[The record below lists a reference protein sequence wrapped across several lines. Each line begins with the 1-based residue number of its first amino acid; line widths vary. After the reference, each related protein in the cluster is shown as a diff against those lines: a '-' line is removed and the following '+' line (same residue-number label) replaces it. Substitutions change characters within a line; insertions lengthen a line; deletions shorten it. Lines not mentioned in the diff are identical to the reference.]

1 MNILGLGGIGHN
13 AAAAIARDGQ
23 LLAAAEQKKIV
34 RIATGAGLP
43 VEAINSVL
51 KLAAIEDDAIHIVAL
66 ARPFPLETAIHLA
79 IRERFPKARVVVV
92 EHHTAHAAAAYLFSP
107 FDNATVLTLDNGADF
122 RCGARWK
129 ASGTQIQLDR
139 ELYVPDSLGALYSRV
154 TEYLGFHAGSDEQ
167 KVQWL
172 STNGAPVIA
181 AHFRNAFPLDGDWI
195 AHGAVPSLDPLRGLG
210 PADIAASVQAALEEV
225 VLHLAGSGENLC
237 LGGGVF
243 SNALLVAH
251 LERSGRYK
259 CVHVNPAA
267 GNAGTALGALAYA
280 WHHTLGETRR
290 MTMGNGCLGPESDAE
305 DIKRVFENCKLRFK
319 RFLTAGE
326 VLDTAIDQLR
336 RDRIVAW
343 MQGRMEF
350 GSRALGNRSILAS
363 PANPYSTENLNVFI
377 KHREPYRKFAA
388 SVPAELA
395 GEYFEVGANARY
407 LATVGRVRDAHREKF
422 ANAIMGDGLVR
433 VHTVDEADNPLLW
446 RLLHK
451 AAPAFGMPVLLNTS
465 FNLFGDPLVCTPRD
479 AVRSFYSSG
488 IDALFAGQFFVEK

>member
-13 AAAAIARDGQ
+13 AAAAIACDGK

-43 VEAINSVL
+43 VEAINAVL
-51 KLAAIEDDAIHIVAL
+51 KLAAIGDDAVHIVAL
-66 ARPFPLETAIHLA
+66 ARPFPMETAIHLA
-79 IRERFPKARVVVV
+79 VRERFPKARVVVV

-122 RCGARWK
+122 RCGARWQ
-129 ASGTQIQLDR
+129 ASGTQIHLDR
-139 ELYVPDSLGALYSRV
+139 EMYVPDSLGEMYSRV
-154 TEYLGFHAGSDEQ
+154 TEYLGFHAGADEQ

-172 STNGAPVIA
+172 STDGAPAIA
-181 AHFRNAFPLDGDWI
+181 SHFKSAFTLDEDWI
-195 AHGAVPSLDPLRGLG
+195 SSGRTPSFEPLRDLK
-210 PADIAASVQAALEEV
+210 PADIAASVQSALEDI

-243 SNALLVAH
+243 SNALVVSH

-259 CVHVNPAA
+259 NVYVNPAV
-267 GNAGTALGALAYA
+267 GNAGTALGALANA

-290 MTMGNGCLGPESDAE
+290 MTLGNGCLGPESDVE

-319 RFLTAGE
+319 RFLTTDE
-326 VLDTAIDQLR
+326 VFDTAIDQLR

-363 PANPYSTENLNVFI
+363 PTNPYSTENLNVFI

-395 GEYFEVGANARY
+395 NEYFEVGPNARY
-407 LATVGRVRDAHREKF
+407 LATVGRVRDKHRDKF
-422 ANAIMGDGLVR
+422 ASAIMGDGLVR
-433 VHTVDEADNPLLW
+433 VHTVDEADNSLLW

-451 AAPAFGMPVLLNTS
+451 ASPAFGMPVLLNTS

-488 IDALFAGQFFVEK
+488 IDALFAGHFFVEK